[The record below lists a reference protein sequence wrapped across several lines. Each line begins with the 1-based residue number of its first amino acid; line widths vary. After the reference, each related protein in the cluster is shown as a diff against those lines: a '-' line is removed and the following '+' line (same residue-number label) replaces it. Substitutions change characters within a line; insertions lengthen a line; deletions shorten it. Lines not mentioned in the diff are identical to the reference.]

1 MSYIGNV
8 DPSVVTDSPSG
19 SGLVAIGGGRQARR
33 GSSSGSGA
41 VVSGSA
47 SAGDGGV
54 ARASGDGGRHGRGS
68 QANTTGLVDERT
80 VGAVGDGASV
90 L

>member
-1 MSYIGNV
+1 MSYVANAN
-8 DPSVVTDSPSG
+8 PSAATHVVGRSR
-19 SGLVAIGGGRQARR
+19 LVAVGGRRQARR
-33 GSSSGSGA
+33 GSSSGSGTI
-41 VVSGSA
+41 VSGSA
-47 SAGDGGV
+47 SASDGGV